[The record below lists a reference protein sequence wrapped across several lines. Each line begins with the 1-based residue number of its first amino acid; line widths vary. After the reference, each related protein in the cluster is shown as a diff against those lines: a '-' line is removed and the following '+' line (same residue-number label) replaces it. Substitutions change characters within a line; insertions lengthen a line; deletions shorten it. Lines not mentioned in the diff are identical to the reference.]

1 MSTVPSSA
9 DDLIAIRDLVSAYA
23 IAMDEADVEA
33 FSRIFVADG
42 ALVVKDPGRERP
54 AGVFRG
60 PGADTGVALI
70 AVLMNDLYR
79 ATLHHITTHTATV
92 DGDRATGV
100 TYCLAYHMCD
110 DEQGERL
117 ETIGV
122 RYDEE
127 FVRTPDGW
135 RMGTREA
142 TRLWSQITPTPR
154 TPLVI
159 DHAAAA
165 RFRSPRPSAADTT
178 A

>member
-1 MSTVPSSA
+1 MSQSS
-9 DDLIAIRDLVSAYA
+9 DLSAQLAEIRSLVDRYA
-23 IAMDEADVEA
+23 MAMDSGDLDV
-33 FSRIFVADG
+33 FPQLFVPDG
-42 ALVVKDPGRERP
+42 ALVVRAPNREKP
-54 AGVFRG
+54 LAIFTG
-60 PGADTGVALI
+60 PGSDGVGMI
-70 AVLMNDLYR
+70 ATLLGELYR